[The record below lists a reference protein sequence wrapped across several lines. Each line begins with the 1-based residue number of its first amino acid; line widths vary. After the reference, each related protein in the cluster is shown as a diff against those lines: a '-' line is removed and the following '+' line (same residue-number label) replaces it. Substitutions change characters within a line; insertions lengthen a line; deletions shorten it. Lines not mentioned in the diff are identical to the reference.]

1 MELRCGRCGARW
13 EYRGRAE
20 VYACCPQCRSKVK
33 IDLEGI
39 PLSLER
45 WAVRVPL
52 EVRVPDDLPGA
63 AEAFYRGRRE
73 PPFGPIAL
81 STAIRHDHSNYDELV
96 SQLERKAVMEE
107 SHPKEAMAAYQILR
121 ERFDREI
128 CTRLW
133 RSRVCRCGGDD
144 RGGDADLP

>member
-1 MELRCGRCGARW
+1 MQLRCGRCGARW

-45 WAVRVPL
+45 WAVRVP
-52 EVRVPDDLPGA
+52 DDLPGA
-63 AEAFYRGRRE
+63 AEAFYRGRLE
-73 PPFGPIAL
+73 PPFGPIAI

-96 SQLERKAVMEE
+96 IRLEKKAAEE
-107 SHPKEAMAAYQILR
+107 GADPKEVMAAYQILR

-133 RSRVCRCGGDD
+133 RSMACRCGRGDLD
-144 RGGDADLP
+144 GGADPCRRRSI

>member
-1 MELRCGRCGARW
+1 MQLRCGRCGARW

-45 WAVRVPL
+45 WAVRVP
-52 EVRVPDDLPGA
+52 DDLPGA
-63 AEAFYRGRRE
+63 AEAFYRGRLE
-73 PPFGPIAL
+73 PPFGPIAI

-96 SQLERKAVMEE
+96 IRLEKKAAAEGAD
-107 SHPKEAMAAYQILR
+107 PKEVMAAYQILR

-133 RSRVCRCGGDD
+133 RSMACRCGRGDLD
-144 RGGDADLP
+144 GGADPCRRRSI